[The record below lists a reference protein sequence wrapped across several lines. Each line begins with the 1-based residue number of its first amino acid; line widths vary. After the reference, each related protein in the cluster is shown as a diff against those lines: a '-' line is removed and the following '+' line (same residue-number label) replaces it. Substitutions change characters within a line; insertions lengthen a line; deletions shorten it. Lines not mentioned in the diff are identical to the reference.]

1 MQETVDNINGI
12 RSTSTLIILFE
23 GSERTAVGDDHVH
36 CSVFY
41 DPFRIERD
49 RVWDYLQLE
58 VATSRHFNFS
68 NYLFADGHVAAISE
82 TTLRSW
88 TVQDIDQDTNFA
100 DPNSTGIYQY

>member
-1 MQETVDNINGI
+1 M
-12 RSTSTLIILFE
+12 
-23 GSERTAVGDDHVH
+23 
-36 CSVFY
+36 FY